1 MRIHQDLIQSFRLN
15 AEQNLVL
22 SVEEFNAYWRGRKT
36 TAEELRQATAE
47 VLAAMEL
54 LRVVELLEQRADKL
68 AQ

>member
-22 SVEEFNAYWRGRKT
+22 SVEDFNACWKRRST
-36 TAEELRQATAE
+36 TPEEFRETTAE

-54 LRVVELLEQRADKL
+54 LRVVEQIEQRVEL
-68 AQ
+68 EG